1 MRAVFVLLLMIA
13 VAIGGAW
20 LVGEP
25 WLAEQARTA
34 IDRSP
39 VTRVASVA
47 PLRRPDRIGVRLEEL
62 EYDTAIGGLPA
73 GVDLPR
79 LDLWVAPYWPLRLR
93 LDPHDGI
100 GITRPGGRH
109 ILTMTSAAGD
119 LSLSPLRGMALAG
132 AGIRAEAVDLDGRQV
147 LRGLDLRL
155 DDVDD
160 DRVRGAAY
168 DLDMTL
174 EALEMDR
181 LAALDVP
188 PLALPGS
195 LAVAGTA
202 RLWLERAPSPRTL
215 SEDAP
220 RLIGLRSDQG
230 VTIRLGDL
238 GVRLLGHLVADD
250 QGRAEGIVAVY
261 SRDFPRII
269 DAAVSAGIVSGD
281 GSMLVAAILGNLG
294 RMPIPEEPGQ
304 PGFPEPAEGELR
316 LPVVMAGGR
325 LSVGNIPIGVA
336 PRLRDLAD

>member
-25 WLAEQARTA
+25 WLANQVRTA

-47 PLRRPDRIGVRLEEL
+47 PLRRPDRIGLRLDQL

-73 GVDLPR
+73 GLDLPR

-93 LDPHDGI
+93 LDPHGGI
-100 GITRPGGRH
+100 GIARPGGRH

-119 LSLSPLRGMALAG
+119 LSLSPLRGMALSG
-132 AGIRAEAVDLDGRQV
+132 AGFSAEAMDLDGRQV
-147 LRGLDLRL
+147 VRGLDLRL
-155 DDVDD
+155 DDVGD

-168 DLDMTL
+168 DLDLTL
-174 EALEMDR
+174 EALDMDR
-181 LAALDVP
+181 LGVLDVP

-202 RLWLERAPSPRTL
+202 RLWLDRAPRL
-215 SEDAP
+215 SEEAP

-281 GSMLVAAILGNLG
+281 GSMLIAAILGNLG
-294 RMPIPEEPGQ
+294 RMPIPERPGQ
-304 PGFPEPAEGELR
+304 PAFPEPAEGELR

-336 PRLRDLAD
+336 PILRNLTD